1 MKNVQEKAYNS
12 TGDLLKTLRKDKNY
26 TLQAVADAIGC
37 SPSYLHRLENN
48 SRKNPSIRVAADLAQ
63 FYGIEASLLTGEKSE
78 ALTRMKMKVINDT
91 GLRSDILAEVE
102 TAITL
107 IKEGLSCIESAPEI
121 SRQKLI
127 DAQKSLLYIQS
138 LL

>member
-1 MKNVQEKAYNS
+1 MKNVQERAHNS

-78 ALTRMKMKVINDT
+78 ALTRMNVINDT